1 MTIVALIATAAFF
14 GVAAGVT
21 KYGPGRPPEQNDLD
35 FD

>member
-1 MTIVALIATAAFF
+1 MTILLVAAAAFL
-14 GVAAGVT
+14 GVGYGVH